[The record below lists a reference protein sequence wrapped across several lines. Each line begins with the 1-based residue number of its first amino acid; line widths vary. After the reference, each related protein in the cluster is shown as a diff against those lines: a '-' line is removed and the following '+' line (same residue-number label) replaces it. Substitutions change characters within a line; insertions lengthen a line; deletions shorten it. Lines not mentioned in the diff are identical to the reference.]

1 MVVDELRPSGRS
13 AVGHRASCF
22 PSGRGNG
29 SEARGSDRG
38 LPKSLS
44 LSLPAPRLCGRH
56 PFLPNKKGIESE
68 TVHRAGLGKE
78 RGLASLPKDYYP
90 LKGRFSKK
98 MEKWRKIFLAGS
110 LDEMNS
116 PPSAQAPLRFLSE
129 KRNEIGGR
137 YAYRPPVLSL
147 LREPAKAQTA
157 AVVQGNYAHPRGG
170 LQFGGWVKTDSSWA
184 TLDVRARH
192 FPFFQESAALFHRA
206 WALYFLGE
214 WA

>member
-1 MVVDELRPSGRS
+1 LR
-13 AVGHRASCF
+13 
-22 PSGRGNG
+22 
-29 SEARGSDRG
+29 
-38 LPKSLS
+38 
-44 LSLPAPRLCGRH
+44 SLPISP
-56 PFLPNKKGIESE
+56 KWKGIESE